1 MMDVSSPIAAVI
13 PSLDGGVLMALAGST
28 SAKSLNDVWHQTPGA
43 SKSGVRLALLRLAS
57 EGVVLQ
63 VPGGYILNQEHL
75 AAPGVLALAGMR
87 TDFLDRLREY
97 VADQPDQPLL
107 LGLFGSY
114 ARRDGDSDSDIDVLL
129 VTQATDAAQLAGEL
143 SDNVRRWTG
152 NSCHVVVLSLADVRR
167 MRGTQEP
174 ILEAWGQDLLVVT
187 GDSRVLEGQT

>member
-1 MMDVSSPIAAVI
+1 MDVSSPIAAVI

-87 TDFLDRLREY
+87 TDFLDRLREF
-97 VADQPDQPLL
+97 VADQPDVLYCP
-107 LGLFGSY
+107 GLH

-152 NSCHVVVLSLADVRR
+152 NPCHVVVLSLADVRR
-167 MRGTQEP
+167 MRGNQEP